1 MIHEKAEKGQ
11 YLSATELSDLF
22 RERYQHYW
30 GPAMETDTDEGL
42 SWARVHHLTT
52 YNFYVYQYSTGFA
65 AAQALSELI
74 VKNGQSAVDKYLD
87 FLSSGSSDTPI
98 NVLKKAGVDVLGIST
113 DKPEKLSRFAE
124 KELLNFTL
132 LSDEDHQVCEQ
143 FGVWGEKSF
152 MGKTYDGIHRIS
164 FLIDADGKIEH
175 VFDDFKTSNHHD
187 VVLNWLKENA

>member
-1 MIHEKAEKGQ
+1 MNP
-11 YLSATELSDLF
+11 L
-22 RERYQHYW
+22 
-30 GPAMETDTDEGL
+30 
-42 SWARVHHLTT
+42 
-52 YNFYVYQYSTGFA
+52 
-65 AAQALSELI
+65 
-74 VKNGQSAVDKYLD
+74 
-87 FLSSGSSDTPI
+87 
-98 NVLKKAGVDVLGIST
+98 KAGDIAPKFSLPDQDGEQVNLTDFQGQRVLVYFYPKAMTPVGVEVLGIST

-164 FLIDADGKIEH
+164 FLIDADGKVEH

-187 VVLNWLKENA
+187 VVLNWLKQSA